1 MELVILDELVDN
13 IMLGN
18 WYEKIGLFETRDI
31 VLGIRWDLSR

>member
-31 VLGIRWDLSR
+31 VLGIKWYL